1 MQEGRGCWTAE
12 ALGVRE
18 ICLEALGGI
27 REMLRDSLMEER
39 QRHGEAKIT
48 QETLWRKKTQNSDKD
63 FI

>member
-1 MQEGRGCWTAE
+1 MAE

-39 QRHGEAKIT
+39 
-48 QETLWRKKTQNSDKD
+48 
-63 FI
+63 